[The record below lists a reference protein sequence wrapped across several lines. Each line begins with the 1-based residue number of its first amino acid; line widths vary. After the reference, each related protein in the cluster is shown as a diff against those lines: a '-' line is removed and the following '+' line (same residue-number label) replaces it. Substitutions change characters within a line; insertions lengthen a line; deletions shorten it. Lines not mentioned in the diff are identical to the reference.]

1 MSVDFVGV
9 DDPRW
14 RLALAGSP
22 HDFHHL
28 PGFVGLS
35 SRTTERGAPLA
46 AIVTRGE
53 RTMLLPMIRREVP
66 GAADL
71 FDATSPYGYP
81 APVFTGA
88 ADAGFVS
95 EAVSEL
101 TEAMKRERYVS
112 LFVRMHPVLDP
123 DPAGFTAG
131 TLVTHGDTVVID
143 LSLSDEEQWRQHQSG
158 HRNEIN
164 KALRLGH
171 EAVIDDGWKHFDD
184 FVSVYTETMKR
195 LEASPYY
202 FFDAD
207 YFRGM
212 REALGPDRLHLA
224 VTRIGGE
231 VAAAA
236 LITTVSGI
244 VQYHLSGTAE
254 RFIKERPTK
263 LLLHQVRRWATAR
276 GERWFHLGGGLGAA
290 ADSLFRFKA
299 GFSKLR
305 RTFRTWRVAVDTERY
320 TALSLG
326 KAPAG
331 AGDLTGFFPAY
342 RRP

>member
-9 DDPRW
+9 EDAKW
-14 RLALAGSP
+14 RDALARSP

-28 PGFVGLS
+28 PGFVALS
-35 SRTTERGAPLA
+35 SRTTERGTPLA

-53 RTMLLPMIRREVP
+53 RTMLLPLIRREIP
-66 GAADL
+66 GAPGL

-81 APVFTGA
+81 APVFSDPA
-88 ADAGFVS
+88 FAPDAVP
-95 EAVSEL
+95 EL
-101 TEAMKRERYVS
+101 VEAMQRERYVS

-131 TLVTHGDTVVID
+131 TLVTHGETVVID
-143 LSLSDEEQWRQHQSG
+143 LSLSDEDQWRQHQSG

-164 KALRLGH
+164 KAIRLGH
-171 EAVIDDGWKHFDD
+171 EAVVDADWKHFDD
-184 FVSVYTETMKR
+184 FVALYTETMKR

-263 LLLHQVRRWATAR
+263 LLLHHVRRWATTR
-276 GERWFHLGGGLGAA
+276 RERWFHLGGGLGAA

-305 RTFRTWRVAVDTERY
+305 RTFRTWRIAIDPARY
-320 TALSLG
+320 GELSQG
-326 KAPAG
+326 KAGSAT
-331 AGDLTGFFPAY
+331 DLSGFFPAY

>member
-14 RLALAGSP
+14 RDALARSP

-28 PGFVGLS
+28 PAFVGLS
-35 SRTTERGAPLA
+35 SRTTERGTPLA
-46 AIVTRGE
+46 AIVTGGDRL
-53 RTMLLPMIRREVP
+53 MLLPIIRRDVP
-66 GAADL
+66 NAAGL
-71 FDATSPYGYP
+71 LDATSPYGYP
-81 APVFTGA
+81 APVFGGP
-88 ADAGFVS
+88 ADPGFVS
-95 EAVSEL
+95 DAVKEL
-101 TEAMKRERYVS
+101 TEAMRRERYVS

-123 DPAGFTAG
+123 DAAAFSVG
-131 TLVTHGDTVVID
+131 TLITHGETVVID

-171 EAVIDDGWKHFDD
+171 EAFIDESWKHFDD
-184 FVSVYTETMKR
+184 FVSLYTETMKR

-212 REALGPDRLHLA
+212 REALGPERLHLA

-231 VAAAA
+231 VAAAS

-244 VQYHLSGTAE
+244 VQYHLSGTTE

-305 RTFRTWRVAVDTERY
+305 RTFRTWRVAIDADRY
-320 TALSLG
+320 TELSRG
-326 KAPAG
+326 KHPAG
-331 AGDLTGFFPAY
+331 SHDLTGFFPAY